1 MTRKLPALAVG
12 RIANYVAA
20 RPVKTFVTAAIYYHK
35 FRLCHRDAE
44 YNYQDAALASLF
56 VACKV
61 EDTIKKSKEILCA
74 AHNIKF
80 PDHMLAQDDK
90 VWLSPSSRNSCD
102 SQKLK
107 NDYSPSNALQSS
119 S

>member
-1 MTRKLPALAVG
+1 MSVTALLLRSLPAWLTFNVS
-12 RIANYVAA
+12 
-20 RPVKTFVTAAIYYHK
+20 PVKTFVTAATYYHK

-74 AHNIKF
+74 AHNIKY
-80 PDHMLAQDDK
+80 PDHPLAQDDK
-90 VWLSPSSRNSCD
+90 VWRTGISIFALSWEVRC
-102 SQKLK
+102 
-107 NDYSPSNALQSS
+107 
-119 S
+119 